1 MQTQV
6 RAAREFRSVQYLR
19 GLAALGVVYFH
30 TKIYLAD
37 FSWFA
42 GRQFGFGGVDIFFAI
57 SGFIMMVTTSG
68 RRETPGSF
76 YAKRAVRVVPMY
88 WGATL
93 ASAALFLLIP
103 SAFIKQ
109 SISLQHVLLS
119 MLFIP
124 HVVDGETSTAPFF
137 KIGWT
142 LNFEMF
148 FYLVFGLA
156 LVLRS
161 EIRRLA
167 VVGAIFFGLVA
178 FGAAFEPRGP
188 ALGYYTSPFLFEF
201 LMGMI
206 VGYMAHKN
214 VLRHITPIVGW
225 AGICVALACILSCGD
240 MLGDDFSRVL
250 LFGFPAASILAFSV
264 GLEARGHLPASK
276 ILDQLGAASYSIYL
290 AHPFVLTG
298 FKVLARAT
306 HFPSGSPVV
315 GALGVIASTCAAA
328 VIGYVIYRTIEKPI
342 LNFMRRRLSKTGSRG
357 NEERQTALRPAEHAL
372 AASAS
377 EIRAISGQKSV
388 SHSIRG

>member
-1 MQTQV
+1 MQT
-6 RAAREFRSVQYLR
+6 RAAGEYRSVQYLR

-37 FSWFA
+37 FSWFG
-42 GRQFGFGGVDIFFAI
+42 GRQFGFAGVDIFFAI

-68 RRETPGSF
+68 RSETPGSF
-76 YAKRAVRVVPMY
+76 YAKRAIRVVPMY

-93 ASAALFLLIP
+93 ASAALFLLMP

-124 HVVDGETSTAPFF
+124 HAAEGEAGTAPFF

-148 FYLVFGLA
+148 FYLAFGLA

-167 VVGAIFFGLVA
+167 VVGTLFFGLVA
-178 FGAAFEPRGP
+178 SGAAFQPQGP
-188 ALGYYTSPFLFEF
+188 AWGYYTSPFLFEF

-214 VLRHITPIVGW
+214 ALRHLPLTVGW
-225 AGICVALACILSCGD
+225 VGICAALACILSSGD
-240 MLGDDFSRVL
+240 MLHNDFSRVL
-250 LFGFPAASILAFSV
+250 LFGFPAALILAFAV
-264 GLEARGHLPASK
+264 GIEARGHLPASR
-276 ILDQLGAASYSIYL
+276 IMDQLGNASYSIYL

-298 FKVLARAT
+298 CKVLARAT
-306 HFPSGSPVV
+306 HFPSGNPVI
-315 GALGVIASTCAAA
+315 GPLGIVASMFAAAA
-328 VIGYVIYRTIEKPI
+328 VGYVVYRVIERPM
-342 LNFMRRRLSKTGSRG
+342 LDFMRKLLPKQRRQKHGDHRAVSRST
-357 NEERQTALRPAEHAL
+357 ELAL
-372 AASAS
+372 AASATKTH
-377 EIRAISGQKSV
+377 AISGHK
-388 SHSIRG
+388 IGL